1 MASSVLT
8 IMSNELKWI
17 KSRGGPLI
25 CVESGLAQHWLGVA
39 ANSIVQGLD
48 SDYPSDYK
56 RACSVAD
63 YLGKIALDSQHA
75 IILGDMPL
83 QTMIWRLQDQFPR
96 IVRVYYADPD
106 VDVMKRLEW
115 TQDLDFSSPLE
126 TIEIDVRCGPM
137 IVFDSACA
145 GKDVGDA
152 RLTFDLPPG
161 AYSILTKQFQP
172 DERTSVLVHKFEY
185 AGARLRS

>member
-1 MASSVLT
+1 
-8 IMSNELKWI
+8 MSNELKWI

-39 ANSIVQGLD
+39 ANSILQGLD
-48 SDYPSDYK
+48 SAYPSDYK

-63 YLGKIALDSQHA
+63 YLGKIALDSRHA

-83 QTMIWRLQDQFPR
+83 ETMIWHLPDQFPR

-106 VDVMKRLEW
+106 VDVTKRLESM
-115 TQDLDFSSPLE
+115 QDLDFSSPVE
-126 TIEIDVRCGPM
+126 TMEIDVRSGPM

-145 GKDVGDA
+145 GNDVGDA
-152 RLTFDLPPG
+152 HLTFYLPPG

-172 DERTSVLVHKFEY
+172 DDRTSVLLHKFEY
-185 AGARLRS
+185 ADARLRS